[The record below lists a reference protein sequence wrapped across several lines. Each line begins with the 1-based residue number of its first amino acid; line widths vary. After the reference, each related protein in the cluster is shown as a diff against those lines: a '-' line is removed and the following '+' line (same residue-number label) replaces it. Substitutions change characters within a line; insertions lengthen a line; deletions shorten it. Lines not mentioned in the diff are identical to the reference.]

1 MSGTLPCEANSTPFR
16 VETQIKITNLVPA
29 MIVFPFPLCRV
40 LESCLRDIY
49 RALKLRLSIEQ
60 DEVTLTHIS
69 LALDEIDSIVRQL
82 FTPNPT
88 LQKKIY
94 VLDAPPDL

>member
-1 MSGTLPCEANSTPFR
+1 VLKLKQNLRKFIS
-16 VETQIKITNLVPA
+16 NLVPA
-29 MIVFPFPLCRV
+29 IILFSFPLCRV

-49 RALKLRLSIEQ
+49 RALKLRLFIEQ

>member
-1 MSGTLPCEANSTPFR
+1 MVLTMTLPGLGPDAF
-16 VETQIKITNLVPA
+16 
-29 MIVFPFPLCRV
+29 RV